1 MPSLFSQPI
10 QFLKGVGEKRAALF
24 AKIGAPTVGDLLLL
38 YPRSYIDLTSPV
50 SIRQAPLQDVCVV
63 QARVVSPVKESRIR
77 KGMTLYKV
85 TVTDGESDLL
95 LTFFNNRY
103 IPRLLPEGQEFC
115 SGGK

>member
-1 MPSLFSQPI
+1 M
-10 QFLKGVGEKRAALF
+10 
-24 AKIGAPTVGDLLLL
+24 
-38 YPRSYIDLTSPV
+38 
-50 SIRQAPLQDVCVV
+50 CVV

-103 IPRLLPEGQEFC
+103 IPRLLPEGQSFC